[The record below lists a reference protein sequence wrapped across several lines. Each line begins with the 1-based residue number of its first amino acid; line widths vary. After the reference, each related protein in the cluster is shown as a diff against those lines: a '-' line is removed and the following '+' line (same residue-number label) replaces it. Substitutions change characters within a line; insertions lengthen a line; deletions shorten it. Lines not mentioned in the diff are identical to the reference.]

1 MKDKKEKKFNKRQ
14 IINVLITLVIAFLI
28 FYIFLPPLNIRT
40 MEFWMYI
47 IFIYI
52 VYLLLSISSFFGY
65 AAIKGDIKSIKL
77 SKTYKIMIGVVPGL
91 LLLILVVNII
101 LSPMFCSGSYASR
114 IEIVEGKKFEE
125 EVKEVDFNKVPLL
138 DKESTKK
145 IGDRVMG
152 EMTDLVSQF
161 TVSDLY
167 TQINYN
173 NNIVRVTPLEYD
185 GMIKYFTNRG
195 KGITG
200 YIIVDSVTGKAELV
214 RLEKG
219 MKYMPSAMFSENLYR
234 KLRFDY
240 PTEIFGDENFELD
253 NEGNP
258 YWVVPTI
265 KYTGVGIKKEI
276 NGIVLMNPINGSTKR
291 YKINEIPKWVDQ
303 VYSAD
308 LIIEQINDWGM
319 YKNGFFNSIFSQNG
333 VVQTTEGYN
342 YLVKDDDVY
351 MYTGITSVSTD
362 ESNIGFV
369 LTNMRT
375 KETNFYAV
383 PGAEEY
389 SAMASAEGQ
398 VQQMKYT
405 SSFPLLINLNNRPT
419 YLLSLKDNA
428 GLVKMY
434 AFVDVTDYQK
444 VVVTD
449 STLGIEVASNNYLNN
464 ANLGSNGVANNNKDI
479 IIKTI
484 NSAIIDGNTYYYL
497 TDMEDKKYKVS
508 IKINNSLLPFLK
520 VGDSVNISYNKDS
533 SVIDIVSIK

>member
-1 MKDKKEKKFNKRQ
+1 MKNKIWIIRILIVVVFAFLLYYISLPAINFQ
-14 IINVLITLVIAFLI
+14 NPAFYMYLFMVLACYVITSGMSLFDGGRVINKLRDLPRNTLIVTGSVTSVLVLIIIINIICSPLFNSKSWSKRITILED
-28 FYIFLPPLNIRT
+28 T
-40 MEFWMYI
+40 
-47 IFIYI
+47 
-52 VYLLLSISSFFGY
+52 SFTD
-65 AAIKGDIKSIKL
+65 DI
-77 SKTYKIMIGVVPGL
+77 
-91 LLLILVVNII
+91 
-101 LSPMFCSGSYASR
+101 
-114 IEIVEGKKFEE
+114 
-125 EVKEVDFNKVPLL
+125 KEVDFDKVPLL
-138 DKESTKK
+138 DKDSSQKL
-145 IGDRVMG
+145 GDRVMG
-152 EMTDLVSQF
+152 QMSELVSQYY
-161 TVSDLY
+161 VSDLY

-173 NNIVRVTPLEYD
+173 NDIVRVTPIEYN
-185 GMIKYFTNRG
+185 GFIKWLNNMRHG
-195 KGITG
+195 VLG
-200 YIIVDSVTGKAELV
+200 YIKVNSVTGSSELV
-214 RLEKG
+214 KLDKG
-219 MKYMPSAMFSENLYR
+219 MKYVPSAYFFKDLDR
-234 KLRFDY
+234 ALRFKY
-240 PTEIFGDENFELD
+240 PTTMFGKISFEID

-369 LTNMRT
+369 LINMRT

-449 STLGIEVASNNYLNN
+449 STLGIEVAANNYLNN